1 MINAQEVWN
10 KLNAQG
16 MLDEEG
22 KDWNVGNTVMNF
34 ARDMENVGLGDKTR
48 VLKLIKDLYGDG
60 SSDITNESNK
70 WTEITSGLWQSV
82 VDPVMFSTDGGA
94 TYYSC
99 NDPERVIHKSIQTAV
114 PEKEAETV
122 LA

>member
-1 MINAQEVWN
+1 MVNAQEVWN

-16 MLDEEG
+16 MLDEDG

-48 VLKLIKDLYGDG
+48 VLKLIKELYGDG
-60 SSDITNESNK
+60 SSNITNNPDK
-70 WTEITSGLWQSV
+70 WTEITAGLWQSV
-82 VDPVMFSTDGGA
+82 VDPVMFSTDGGT

-99 NDPERVIHKSIQTAV
+99 NDPERVLHTSMS
-114 PEKEAETV
+114 ETV
-122 LA
+122 